1 MNWRS
6 VYIII
11 NLKHR
16 CLLPLDLGFNLYLAV
31 IRIIVMFVLRSKIEV
46 ISEEGGGKKT
56 EIEILKDGH
65 DTEKYQKE
73 DKLLLNENSFWERVL
88 NY

>member
-1 MNWRS
+1 
-6 VYIII
+6 
-11 NLKHR
+11 
-16 CLLPLDLGFNLYLAV
+16 
-31 IRIIVMFVLRSKIEV
+31 MFVLRSKIEV

-56 EIEILKDGH
+56 EIEILKDGLMIKD

>member
-1 MNWRS
+1 
-6 VYIII
+6 
-11 NLKHR
+11 
-16 CLLPLDLGFNLYLAV
+16 
-31 IRIIVMFVLRSKIEV
+31 MFVLRSKIEV